1 MNCASENYLSV
12 LVTNISYDFLT
23 HGTMVQNNGSNNL
36 GGTFQ
41 GMSKNFSMS
50 LPRIRTNSLNTMS
63 SGKYIAYSNNTA
75 IVYSSNFT
83 VSSLFINN
91 SVD

>member
-23 HGTMVQNNGSNNL
+23 HGTMIQNMGSNTL

-41 GMSKNFSMS
+41 PMALNFSMTP
-50 LPRIRTNSLNTMS
+50 PRIRTNSLNTMS
-63 SGKYIAYSNNTA
+63 SGIYIAYTSSSA
-75 IVYSSNFT
+75 ITYSSNFT
-83 VSSLFINN
+83 VSSSFINN
-91 SVD
+91 SPD